1 MGELVIAGFDG
12 SDPSRTAV
20 EWAAR
25 EASRRELP
33 LEILQAWPWGPRRPL
48 GTGQAER
55 WARQRLAEH
64 ADAIRSRFPRLEVR
78 ATHVPDDAVDVLEAA
93 SERAAVLVLGSRGLG
108 ALRGFLVG
116 SVSHHVLV
124 HATCPVVLVRAPS
137 ALTNTPSSDGSAVG
151 GLVVGLDLAH
161 PCQEVLAFAFD
172 AAARRKVPLTVVH
185 AWGPP
190 AGTEYMHFGA
200 IGGLEDE
207 LAEPERQALEEA
219 VMPWLGRYP
228 DLPAATALLRG
239 QAGLTLVEAAVTA
252 ELLVI
257 GARHR
262 RSPVGAHL
270 GPVAHAVIHHVGCPV
285 AVVPYH

>member
-1 MGELVIAGFDG
+1 MGERVITGFDG
-12 SDPSRTAV
+12 SDPSRAAV

-25 EASRRELP
+25 EASRLELP
-33 LEILQAWPWGPRRPL
+33 LEVLQAWPWGPSRPL

-55 WARQRLAEH
+55 WGREQLAAQ
-64 ADAIRSRFPRLEVR
+64 ADTIRSRFPGLEVR
-78 ATHVPDDAVDVLEAA
+78 ATHVPDDAVAVLKAA
-93 SERAAVLVLGSRGLG
+93 SDRAAILVLGSRRLS

-116 SVSHHVLV
+116 SVSQQVLG

-137 ALTNTPSSDGSAVG
+137 DLTDGPSSDGSAEQ

-161 PCQEVLAFAFD
+161 PCQEVLAFAFEI
-172 AAARRKVPLTVVH
+172 AARRGVSLTVVH

-219 VMPWLGRYP
+219 VMPWLERYP
-228 DLPAATALLRG
+228 DLPTETALLRG
-239 QAGLTLVEAAVTA
+239 HAGLTLVDAAATA

-285 AVVPYH
+285 AVVPHH

>member
-1 MGELVIAGFDG
+1 MGKLVIAGFDG
-12 SDPSRTAV
+12 SDASRAAV
-20 EWAAR
+20 AWAAR
-25 EASRRELP
+25 EAPRRELP
-33 LEILQAWPWGPRRPL
+33 LEILQAWPWGPGRPL

-55 WARQRLAEH
+55 WGREQLA
-64 ADAIRSRFPRLEVR
+64 AQAVAIRSRFPGLEVR
-78 ATHVPDDAVDVLEAA
+78 ATHVPDDAVGVLEAA
-93 SERAAVLVLGSRGLG
+93 SDRAAVLVLGARGLG

-116 SVSHHVLV
+116 SVSQQVLGS
-124 HATCPVVLVRAPS
+124 ATCPVVLVRAPS
-137 ALTNTPSSDGSAVG
+137 DLTDGPRSDGNAER

-161 PCQEVLAFAFD
+161 PCQEVLAFAFET
-172 AAARRKVPLTVVH
+172 AALRGTPLTVVH

-207 LAEPERQALEEA
+207 LAEPERRALEEA
-219 VMPWLGRYP
+219 VMPWLERYP
-228 DLPAATALLRG
+228 DLAAATALLRG
-239 QAGLTLVEAAVTA
+239 HAGLTLVDAAATA

-270 GPVAHAVIHHVGCPV
+270 GPVAHAVIHHVRCPV